1 MVDLDAE
8 MDQDVEAP
16 TGESKTEEA
25 RVSKNVTLS
34 GLQIY
39 DDADGQFGVA
49 AIRNALCR
57 AGEKRGWSMHCAC
70 ILPHVNLGR
79 APPL

>member
-8 MDQDVEAP
+8 MEQDVEAP
-16 TGESKTEEA
+16 TGAESKTEEA

-39 DDADGQFGVA
+39 DDAEGQ
-49 AIRNALCR
+49 
-57 AGEKRGWSMHCAC
+57 
-70 ILPHVNLGR
+70 
-79 APPL
+79 